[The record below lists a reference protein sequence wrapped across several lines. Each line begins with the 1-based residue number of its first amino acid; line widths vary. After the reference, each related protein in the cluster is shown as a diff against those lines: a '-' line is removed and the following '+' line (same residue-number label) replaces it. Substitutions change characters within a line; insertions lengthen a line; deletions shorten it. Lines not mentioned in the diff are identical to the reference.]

1 MRAIWS
7 GISFVLR
14 GIVLSALSILKL
26 ALEGAKIMLLLFG
39 LVLRIFLVFAKA
51 GTP

>member
-1 MRAIWS
+1 MLK
-7 GISFVLR
+7 GIAW
-14 GIVLSALSILKL
+14 IALSVLKL

>member
-7 GISFVLR
+7 GISFVLK
-14 GIVLSALSILKL
+14 GITWILLSVLKL
-26 ALEGAKIMLLLFG
+26 ALEGAKIMLLLLG